1 MARDDDL
8 TVSARP
14 VPAVRVRGVPPA
26 ASADRWILAWQQALA
41 VACVVVLFMELPL
54 YAHVLQPAFAPKLA
68 YFGLAAAAVP
78 VLLARFDDF
87 VDWLAQPFAVWAL
100 CFALLHLL
108 HLIAITPAGDPVVVA
123 SMWLRIQMC
132 ALAVILGFVLVGVA
146 PSTFLWAFPVVA
158 VLIAGLLV
166 LDFLRP
172 WTLYPRGTEGVTPGR
187 PAATLLNANKAGEA
201 VMLATLFG
209 LAALP
214 RALRPLLLA
223 LAAVGVVA
231 TFGRNAML
239 AWILVVAVLI
249 AGRAVSGSGAAL
261 LLGAGAAGG
270 LLAGALIEFAS
281 NAPDLWRA
289 ADDLA
294 ERLGFFTGGRA
305 GDDSASERMT
315 VALAALQLF
324 LEHPLLGAGAGAT
337 YLWAL
342 PVSPHNQPLALAADF
357 GLPGLAGWAWM
368 LAILWSGRFFA
379 ERSLQVAGAL
389 LFAFYSMFAHT
400 LFDFMYW
407 QLTMAMLASRVHPPA
422 GFDARVPRARPVV
435 RR

>member
-1 MARDDDL
+1 
-8 TVSARP
+8 VSARLAP
-14 VPAVRVRGVPPA
+14 VAYARPITSAAGV
-26 ASADRWILAWQQALA
+26 DRWVLAWQQSLA
-41 VACVVVLFMELPL
+41 VVCVVVLFMELPL
-54 YAHVLQPAFAPKLA
+54 YAHVLRPAFPPKLA
-68 YFGLAAAAVP
+68 YFALAAAAAP
-78 VLLARFDDF
+78 VLLARFDEF
-87 VDWLAQPFAVWAL
+87 VDWLAQPFAIWAA

-108 HLIAITPAGDPVVVA
+108 HVIANTPGGDPVVVN
-123 SMWLRIQMC
+123 SLWMRIQMC
-132 ALAVILGFVLVGVA
+132 VLAVILGFVLTSVP
-146 PSTFLWAFPVVA
+146 PSTFLWAFPIVA
-158 VLIAGLLV
+158 MLIAGLLV

-172 WTLYPRGTEGVTPGR
+172 WTLYPRGTEGVIPGR

-201 VMLATLFG
+201 VMLAALFG

-214 RALRPLLLA
+214 RRLRPVLLA
-223 LAAVGVVA
+223 VAAVGVVA

-239 AWILVVAVLI
+239 AWLVVVAVLVVR
-249 AGRAVSGSGAAL
+249 RAVSGAGAAM
-261 LLGAGAAGG
+261 LLGAGVAGG
-270 LLAGALIEFAS
+270 MLAGALVEFAS

-294 ERLGFFTGGRA
+294 ARLGFFTA
-305 GDDSASERMT
+305 GQVGDHSASERVT

-337 YLWAL
+337 YLWSL

-357 GLPGLAGWAWM
+357 GLVGLAAWGWM
-368 LAILWSGRFFA
+368 LWILWRGRFFA
-379 ERSLQVAGAL
+379 ERALQIAGAI

-407 QLTMAMLASRVHPPA
+407 QLALAMLASHARPPA
-422 GFDARVPRARPVV
+422 GLASRVRPAARPVV